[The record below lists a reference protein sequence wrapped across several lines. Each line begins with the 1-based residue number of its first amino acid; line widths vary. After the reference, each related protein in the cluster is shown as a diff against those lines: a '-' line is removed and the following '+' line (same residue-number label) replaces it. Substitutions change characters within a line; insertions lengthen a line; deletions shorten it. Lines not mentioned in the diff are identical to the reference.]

1 MYLLGKVKA
10 QRKADPPLAEINDKV
25 NRDLHAKQFCTMRYE
40 NKQYISL
47 AVIEVE
53 ERETPVGLTGQVRPE
68 GAIAEGLTA
77 RPKESECSGT
87 KIPLFSG

>member
-1 MYLLGKVKA
+1 MDLTYKNQSMIDSFSKSRIFHFNQSTPVEKST
-10 QRKADPPLAEINDKV
+10 KSI

-53 ERETPVGLTGQVRPE
+53 ERETPRKYSRISFVR
-68 GAIAEGLTA
+68 
-77 RPKESECSGT
+77 
-87 KIPLFSG
+87 

>member
-1 MYLLGKVKA
+1 
-10 QRKADPPLAEINDKV
+10 
-25 NRDLHAKQFCTMRYE
+25 MRYE

-53 ERETPVGLTGQVRPE
+53 ERETPAGAAGQVRPE
-68 GAIAEGLTA
+68 GAIAEGLNA
-77 RPKESECSGT
+77 RPTESECSGT